1 MTRQEFYEKCSEW
14 CRKNTYN
21 GVLIET
27 DMEKGECTYLS
38 QGVFKTRSMLW
49 EKKLEE
55 AEE

>member
-14 CRKNTYN
+14 CRKNTYY

-38 QGVFKTRSMLW
+38 QGVFKTRSMLR